1 MNLRDITQAIS
12 DDDKPTLRR
21 AFRALVSYPDVG
33 RIEASS
39 PGFLV
44 VALNK
49 VCAALEHD
57 TAVMPPETCDAFR
70 LGRGSSYEDGVN
82 VVRLER
88 TRFSQ
93 QLIERFAA

>member
-1 MNLRDITQAIS
+1 MNLRQINKAVS
-12 DDDKPTLRR
+12 EGDKPTIRQ
-21 AFRALVSYPDVG
+21 AFRMLVAYPELG
-33 RIEASS
+33 RIDAAS

-70 LGRGSSYEDGVN
+70 LGRGNSYEDGVN